1 MTQAPTRDVTRGE
14 FGPDV
19 SALEDEVIAL
29 RKEVRLLQLANA
41 ELERL
46 VVRDTLTPLF
56 NRRHFMAC
64 LTERLNRLERYGTPA
79 ALLFIDLDGLKQIND
94 TFGHAAGD
102 FALLHMAR
110 LLASMIRSTDIA
122 ARIGGDEF
130 ALLLDGLS
138 EQDAT
143 EKADQLSA
151 LIDETEC
158 RFGDDVLP
166 LSASFG
172 CTALRVDD
180 SDFAAIAR
188 ADIAM
193 YAAKRRLD
201 TILPL
206 IAVAN
211 AG

>member
-1 MTQAPTRDVTRGE
+1 MTQATTRDVVRDE
-14 FGPDV
+14 FATDV
-19 SALEDEVIAL
+19 SALEEEVIAL

-46 VVRDTLTPLF
+46 VVRDTLTPLY
-56 NRRHFMAC
+56 NRRHFMNC
-64 LTERLNRLERYGTPA
+64 LTERLSRLERYGTAA

-102 FALLHMAR
+102 YALLHMAR
-110 LLASMIRSTDIA
+110 LLAGAVRSTDIA

-138 EQDAT
+138 ECAAT
-143 EKADQLSA
+143 EKAAQLSL
-151 LIDETEC
+151 LICETEC
-158 RFGDDVLP
+158 RFGEDVLP

-172 CTALRVDD
+172 CTALRADD

-188 ADIAM
+188 ADLAM
-193 YAAKRRLD
+193 YAAKRQPATLA
-201 TILPL
+201 PL
-206 IAVAN
+206 AVAAN
-211 AG
+211 AP